1 MNFKEWLK
9 NKSALVEAES
19 GRMRSKSND
28 LTNVSIGKL
37 GPYGTFGS
45 PNIKSPT
52 HDAISGFLGGIGQ
65 GISRKL
71 SPVEPLSNVLD
82 PFEKF
87 EFKEISHDTMLLQ
100 LPTID
105 GQRIFSVGANSRQ
118 NFNSVISKVVD
129 PNSDPRVR
137 KNPNESAEGKFQLY
151 DDNYK
156 GDQAAIMAA
165 KDEAVNFTTAL
176 QKIKIYN
183 KAMAKNPKIDEI
195 YDFQNPTISQYSTE
209 LVKFGGRDYYYL
221 ATVFNYKK
229 KKSARN
235 DQENGGVE

>member
-37 GPYGTFGS
+37 GPYGTFGG
-45 PNIKSPT
+45 PGVKSPA

-71 SPVEPLSNVLD
+71 SPVEPLSNVV

-87 EFKEISHDTMLLQ
+87 EFKEILHDTMLLQ
-100 LPTID
+100 LPRIN
-105 GQRIFSVGANSRQ
+105 GQRVLSVGTNARQ
-118 NFNSVISKVVD
+118 NFNSVISKVRNPD
-129 PNSDPRVR
+129 SDPRVR
-137 KNPNESAEGKFQLY
+137 KNLNESAEGKFQLY
-151 DDNYK
+151 YDENYEDETAK
-156 GDQAAIMAA
+156 MAA

-195 YDFQNPTISQYSTE
+195 YDFQNPTISQYATE